1 MREVR
6 CRLGEEE
13 ERKVN
18 REEGGEGRGQR
29 KQVSSR
35 RSRQQHEEEDIQMIL
50 IPPMRAMARRMCPR
64 LARPSESV
72 GPGVEASVLHTL
84 TTAVRGQPSARA
96 ALALLGV

>member
-1 MREVR
+1 
-6 CRLGEEE
+6 
-13 ERKVN
+13 
-18 REEGGEGRGQR
+18 
-29 KQVSSR
+29 
-35 RSRQQHEEEDIQMIL
+35 MIL